1 MKRIFHISG
10 TTLPGGGPE
19 HIYQLIKHLNHNEWE
34 FILCT
39 ANDGSYWKRF
49 NSLGIKIHNLP
60 LRKLSFSTSLKLFS
74 ILRKEKPDL
83 IHTHG
88 KGPGLYGRT
97 IAKILNIPV
106 VHTFHGFHYEDLS
119 IFTRWIHLTVEFFL
133 TLITT
138 QHVFVSAGEKN
149 RAQIMR
155 FLDEEN
161 STIIHNGV
169 DCDYIHDLPITRNKA
184 LKSINC
190 SDWENKNIIGTIS
203 RISPEKGILDLL
215 SAFSQV
221 IQDMPNLRLIIIG
234 GHPKEHTSYYLD
246 VVNFL
251 EKKQLTKHVR
261 ILGYIQ
267 DAYKLLKGMDIY
279 VSASLSEGLPISILE
294 AIASKIPIV
303 ATEITGNK
311 DILRNSV
318 YGMLVEPNSP
328 QSLAKGITQM
338 LQLTKKEQD
347 TMVENAYNRI
357 KNSFSI
363 SEMTQKTRL
372 LYNQVLNQKPLS
384 H

>member
-1 MKRIFHISG
+1 MKKIFHISG

-19 HIYQLIKHLNHNEWE
+19 HIYQLIKHLNQNEWE

-39 ANDGSYWKRF
+39 TKDGSYWEKIS
-49 NSLGIKIHNLP
+49 SLGIKIHNLP
-60 LRKLSFSTSLKLFS
+60 LRKPSFSTLLKLFS
-74 ILRKEKPDL
+74 ILHKEKPDL

-88 KGPGLYGRT
+88 KGPGLHGRT

-119 IFTRWIHLTVEFFL
+119 VFTRWIHLTVEFFL
-133 TLITT
+133 TLITA
-138 QHVFVSAGEKN
+138 QHIFVSAGEKN
-149 RAQIMR
+149 RARIMR
-155 FLDEEN
+155 VLDEEN

-169 DCDYIHDLPITRNKA
+169 DYDYIDDLPITRSQA
-184 LKSINC
+184 LKSIDC
-190 SDWENKNIIGTIS
+190 IDWENKSIIGTIS
-203 RISPEKGILDLL
+203 RISPEKGILNLL
-215 SAFSQV
+215 SAFSQI
-221 IQDMPNLRLIIIG
+221 IQSMPDLRLIIVG
-234 GHPKEHTSYYLD
+234 GHPKEHTRYYLD

-251 EKKQLTKHVR
+251 EKKQLTEHVR

-267 DAYKLLKGMDIY
+267 DAHKTLKSIDIY

-294 AIASKIPIV
+294 AIASKTPIV

-328 QSLAKGITQM
+328 QSLAKGITKM
-338 LQLTKKEQD
+338 IQLTKKEQD

-357 KNSFSI
+357 KNHFSI

-372 LYNQVLNQKPLS
+372 LYNQVLNKKNS
-384 H
+384 

>member
-1 MKRIFHISG
+1 MKKIFYISG

-39 ANDGSYWKRF
+39 TKDGSYWEKIS
-49 NSLGIKIHNLP
+49 SLGIKIHNLP
-60 LRKLSFSTSLKLFS
+60 LRKPSFSTLLKLFS
-74 ILRKEKPDL
+74 ILHKEKPDL

-88 KGPGLYGRT
+88 KGPGLHGRT

-119 IFTRWIHLTVEFFL
+119 VFTRWIHLTVEFFL
-133 TLITT
+133 TLITA
-138 QHVFVSAGEKN
+138 QHIFVSAGEKK
-149 RAQIMR
+149 RARIMR
-155 FLDEEN
+155 VLDEEN

-169 DCDYIHDLPITRNKA
+169 DYDYIDDLPM
-184 LKSINC
+184 KSIDC
-190 SDWENKNIIGTIS
+190 IDWENKSIIGTIS
-203 RISPEKGILDLL
+203 RISPEKGILNLL
-215 SAFSQV
+215 SAFSQI
-221 IQDMPNLRLIIIG
+221 IQSIPDLRLIIVG
-234 GHPKEHTSYYLD
+234 GHPKEHTRYYRD

-251 EKKQLTKHVR
+251 EKKQLTEHVR

-267 DAYKLLKGMDIY
+267 DAHKTLKGIDIY

-294 AIASKIPIV
+294 AIASKTPIV

-328 QSLAKGITQM
+328 QSLAKGITKM
-338 LQLTKKEQD
+338 IQLTKKEQD

-357 KNSFSI
+357 KNHFSI
-363 SEMTQKTRL
+363 GEMTQKTRL
-372 LYNQVLNQKPLS
+372 LYNQILNKKTS
-384 H
+384 